1 MSIVND
7 DCIGR
12 PYRYSG
18 ETSEDKEYWY
28 VAVPAVDSIRQAF
41 FGAISKLGF
50 AESYDPVSDV
60 AAEYGSEIGASLTQI
75 IPPEEVTIPGLQ
87 ARVDLFARNA
97 LHNQASIVYNT
108 NTAQPFGYHMS
119 LPSNPQNG
127 QIYWRNVYLKPG
139 TYALDLLWVRELN
152 SAIVDV
158 AIQSQTT
165 FTGQSIGS
173 VDMHGLFA
181 NNQLTTLTFTISDTS
196 PQALSL
202 TAATK
207 QAGSTGYRMN
217 VTAVHLRLNA

>member
-18 ETSEDKEYWY
+18 DTSEDKEYWY
-28 VAVPAVDSIRQAF
+28 VVVPAVDSIRQAF

-50 AESYDPVSDV
+50 PDSYNPISDV

-87 ARVDLFARNA
+87 TRVDLFARNA

-108 NTAQPFGYHMS
+108 NTAQPFGYHIS

-152 SAIVDV
+152 SAIVAVDLYSPV
-158 AIQSQTT
+158 
-165 FTGQSIGS
+165 TGSISIGS

-181 NNQLTTLTFTISDTS
+181 NNQMTTLTFTIDSVQPHQLTLTS
-196 PQALSL
+196 SA
-202 TAATK
+202 K

-217 VTAVHLRLNA
+217 ITSVHLRLNA